1 METILLILAGLF
13 TVLVLTLGLIKACS
27 KRRYLTA
34 QPPSHFTN
42 DVEDEDEVNS
52 AFDVYIDKD
61 KSK

>member
-13 TVLVLTLGLIKACS
+13 TVLVSTIGLIKACS

-34 QPPSHFTN
+34 HPPSHFAN
-42 DVEDEDEVNS
+42 DVDEDDIDS

-61 KSK
+61 K